1 MATEVV
7 TLLFGADTRPLKAA
21 NDELAKTERAGI
33 RAQDAAKNMGV
44 ELKKAAN
51 DSIGPMQKASSG
63 IGALSS
69 AIIALGGALVAR
81 QFILYTNQWT
91 DLNSRL
97 INATGS
103 AEAANFALAEISKTA
118 ERTYSS
124 LQQTAQGFL
133 QNNLVLSEL
142 GYTTSEQLDLM
153 SALNNSLVIS
163 GAKGEQAAMIMGAF
177 GRAMAEGKM
186 KGQEFNLMMT
196 YSART
201 VQALADGLGKTTIEL
216 REMVSAGELD
226 AATMFAAM
234 TSEMV
239 KLNAE
244 AEAMPATIGDSFVQ
258 MGNLALEFIG
268 RVDQA
273 MGASEGVGGWIVK
286 SVSNWRQ
293 TMNAAFDDINEAN
306 LGPLQQELFTLQRAL
321 DNPFY
326 SANAKAEKEERINE
340 IREQIDMI
348 SIVNDARH
356 SNAILEEAEGL
367 KLRAQREEES
377 KAEIL
382 RIKAESTAKIEADKK
397 QKELESKERE
407 QARVNTSA
415 QGIAESLMAQ
425 EEQIKLSY
433 NKQRDIILQSTAFTE
448 DQKRII
454 TLQSHAKEIE
464 DLDALNDK
472 KLESDRTFQEN
483 QLIQFLESKRSQV
496 AAQNKVDEQRI
507 EAQAQQTAQLLAF
520 EDVLLQGKNSAV
532 QEAYRIGVNYADKDK
547 RATAAKIIM
556 KSYEAAM
563 NAYASLSVIP
573 IIGPALGAAA
583 AGTIIAAGVS
593 FSAKSL
599 AGRALGGQVRGGES
613 YVVGE
618 RGPEILTMGG
628 NGRITPNSSISNISQ
643 AKTVNNTANVTFSIT
658 ANDTRGFDE
667 LLLKRRGMIA
677 SLVQSSLNNVGR
689 SI

>member
-1 MATEVV
+1 M
-7 TLLFGADTRPLKAA
+7 
-21 NDELAKTERAGI
+21 
-33 RAQDAAKNMGV
+33 
-44 ELKKAAN
+44 
-51 DSIGPMQKASSG
+51 
-63 IGALSS
+63 
-69 AIIALGGALVAR
+69 
-81 QFILYTNQWT
+81 
-91 DLNSRL
+91 
-97 INATGS
+97 
-103 AEAANFALAEISKTA
+103 
-118 ERTYSS
+118 
-124 LQQTAQGFL
+124 
-133 QNNLVLSEL
+133 
-142 GYTTSEQLDLM
+142 
-153 SALNNSLVIS
+153 
-163 GAKGEQAAMIMGAF
+163 
-177 GRAMAEGKM
+177 
-186 KGQEFNLMMT
+186 
-196 YSART
+196 
-201 VQALADGLGKTTIEL
+201 
-216 REMVSAGELD
+216 
-226 AATMFAAM
+226 
-234 TSEMV
+234 
-239 KLNAE
+239 
-244 AEAMPATIGDSFVQ
+244 
-258 MGNLALEFIG
+258 
-268 RVDQA
+268 
-273 MGASEGVGGWIVK
+273 
-286 SVSNWRQ
+286 
-293 TMNAAFDDINEAN
+293 
-306 LGPLQQELFTLQRAL
+306 QQELFTLQRAL

-415 QGIAESLMAQ
+415 QGIEESLMAQ